1 MADRFEIPANQ
12 SCASYLPEDDDD
24 SDWEYEYH
32 ETETETFVVT
42 LDLSSAAD
50 SFRPRNV
57 INQRNN
63 SGPAAGSQPLDP
75 PTQDSR
81 ETSAK
86 SKSTSIP
93 QRGSVPDST
102 ADIQILDFHA
112 PNPLVSY
119 QSRIYSCSWSTT
131 LGTDLLFLS
140 PPSSPPF
147 FAASR
152 IKLSARP
159 VRLVQ
164 NHKSSEPILEKGPVD
179 NGDCATKD
187 ISDETPVFQGVT
199 KIKLEKHPTVLRQN
213 QARFLERIMA
223 TKATRGDKDQVTI
236 HAKKRY
242 VGTGWRMRR
251 RLEAEEDEDATEAA
265 SGGEEYFDN
274 DGDDDDV
281 YDDDD
286 DDDDDEDGD
295 DDNDEAIEAEVLFP
309 PKRRRARREGGGLFR
324 DYKFIPRQGGGSLFR
339 KFESPDPPV
348 QLQLDSI
355 VGKPPAATMST

>member
-1 MADRFEIPANQ
+1 MP
-12 SCASYLPEDDDD
+12 
-24 SDWEYEYH
+24 
-32 ETETETFVVT
+32 
-42 LDLSSAAD
+42 
-50 SFRPRNV
+50 
-57 INQRNN
+57 NQRIK
-63 SGPAAGSQPLDP
+63 SGSTTASQPLNPEDFC
-75 PTQDSR
+75 

-93 QRGSVPDST
+93 ERDSVPDST

-147 FAASR
+147 FATSR

-164 NHKSSEPILEKGPVD
+164 SHKSSEPILEKGPVD
-179 NGDCATKD
+179 NGDFATID
-187 ISDETPVFQGVT
+187 SSDETPGSQGVM

-223 TKATRGDKDQVTI
+223 AKATRGDNDQVTI

-251 RLEAEEDEDATEAA
+251 RLEAEEDEEATEAV
-265 SGGEEYFDN
+265 SRGEEYFDN
-274 DGDDDDV
+274 DGDDDG
-281 YDDDD
+281 DD
-286 DDDDDEDGD
+286 DDDDDEDDNEDDDADGD
-295 DDNDEAIEAEVLFP
+295 DDNDEANEAEVVFP
-309 PKRRRARREGGGLFR
+309 PKRRKARREGGGLFR

-348 QLQLDSI
+348 QLQLGSI
-355 VGKPPAATMST
+355 IGKPPVATASTPAEGLPSC